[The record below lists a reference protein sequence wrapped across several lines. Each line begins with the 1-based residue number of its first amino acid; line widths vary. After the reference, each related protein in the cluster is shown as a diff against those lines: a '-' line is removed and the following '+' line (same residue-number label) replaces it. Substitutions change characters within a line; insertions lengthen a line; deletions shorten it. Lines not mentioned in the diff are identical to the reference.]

1 MHGQTPEINSILN
14 RIEERV
20 EHGSVSYAFSI
31 GKDFIMKT
39 IRFESKERENFFYSM
54 LKRTGNTDSYHQAF
68 FYCVGISDTTRRNVE
83 RIFDFKQGHIRPE
96 GLHEG
101 WQTGGSIRLTRLAF
115 NLWNGYTEK
124 EDERMSTPYEIFD
137 CGYAPYFF
145 EAIRLKYPD
154 YCRELP
160 AMKPQTAQRER

>member
-1 MHGQTPEINSILN
+1 
-14 RIEERV
+14 
-20 EHGSVSYAFSI
+20 
-31 GKDFIMKT
+31 MKT
-39 IRFESKERENFFYSM
+39 IRFESKEHENFFYSM
-54 LKRTGNTDSYHQAF
+54 LKRTG
-68 FYCVGISDTTRRNVE
+68 TRTAIIRRFSTAWGFPTLPE
-83 RIFDFKQGHIRPE
+83 ETWSGFLTFKKGHIRPE

-115 NLWNGYTEK
+115 NLWNGYAEK
-124 EDERMSTPYEIFD
+124 GDERMSTPYEIFD

>member
-39 IRFESKERENFFYSM
+39 IRFESKEHENFFYSM
-54 LKRTGNTDSYHQAF
+54 LKRIGNMDSYYQAF

-83 RIFDFKQGHIRPE
+83 RIHRE
-96 GLHEG
+96 GRRTDVH
-101 WQTGGSIRLTRLAF
+101 SV
-115 NLWNGYTEK
+115 
-124 EDERMSTPYEIFD
+124 
-137 CGYAPYFF
+137 
-145 EAIRLKYPD
+145 
-154 YCRELP
+154 
-160 AMKPQTAQRER
+160 

>member
-1 MHGQTPEINSILN
+1 
-14 RIEERV
+14 
-20 EHGSVSYAFSI
+20 
-31 GKDFIMKT
+31 MKT
-39 IRFESKERENFFYSM
+39 IRFESQEHENFFYSM
-54 LKRTGNTDSYHQAF
+54 LRKTGNTDSYHQAF
-68 FYCVGISDTTRRNVE
+68 FYC
-83 RIFDFKQGHIRPE
+83 HIRPE

-115 NLWNGYTEK
+115 NLWNGYTENRY
-124 EDERMSTPYEIFD
+124 ERLSTPYEIFD

-160 AMKPQTAQRER
+160 AMKPQTTQRER

>member
-1 MHGQTPEINSILN
+1 
-14 RIEERV
+14 
-20 EHGSVSYAFSI
+20 
-31 GKDFIMKT
+31 MKT
-39 IRFESKERENFFYSM
+39 IRFESKEHENFFYSM

-83 RIFDFKQGHIRPE
+83 RIFDFEKGRIKPA

-124 EDERMSTPYEIFD
+124 GDERTSTPYEIFD

-160 AMKPQTAQRER
+160 TMKPKTEQIER